1 MIQLQNINKSFK
13 NVKVLEDISFEVTRG
28 ECVVLRGVSGSG
40 KSTLLSIIGSLM
52 KPSSGNVVID
62 DMELDSLNDFRLSD
76 FRANTVGFV
85 TQSFHLFEILNV
97 RENIVLAL
105 LSGELDEEEIDLR
118 VHTVMGLVKL
128 EHKKDATVSTL
139 SGGEKQRC
147 IIARALVNNPKLLL
161 FDEPT
166 ANLDRKNTLEFI
178 EILKE
183 LKQEGKTILIATHD
197 PFISEQKLVDRIVN
211 IQDGK
216 IE

>member
-1 MIQLQNINKSFK
+1 MIQVQNLSKSFK
-13 NVKVLEDISFEVTRG
+13 KIKVLEDISFEISKG
-28 ECVVLRGVSGSG
+28 ECVVINGVSGSG
-40 KSTLLSIIGSLM
+40 KSTLLSIVGSLM

-62 DMELDSLNDFRLSD
+62 NMEINVLNDFRLSD

-85 TQSFHLFEILNV
+85 TQSFHLFEMLNV

-105 LSGELDEEEIDLR
+105 LAGESNQEEITTQVDSVMDL
-118 VHTVMGLVKL
+118 TKI
-128 EHKKDATVSTL
+128 EHKQDSTVSTL

-147 IIARALVNNPKLLL
+147 IIARALVNNPKVLL

-166 ANLDRKNTLEFI
+166 ASLDRENSLQFI

-183 LKQEGKTILIATHD
+183 LKKQGKTILIATHD
-197 PFISEQKLVDRIVN
+197 PFMSEQKFVDRIIN
-211 IQDGK
+211 IEDGK